1 MLGSVFMTLV
11 ALCGLPQPATP
22 GTPAAPQPTPQP
34 ATAPA
39 SAPATTPASQ
49 PPSAPTAEQP
59 ALDAIKTVDELLT
72 ALETA
77 DAQLR
82 TLQAD
87 IMYDR
92 EFAVLGDRQIRQGRL
107 YYQDDGPG
115 GTPDAPRSRRFGIR
129 TTTLQV
135 GASIQDE
142 VRDLVFDGRW
152 LIERVPAEKQFIKRR
167 IVEDGQKFDPLR
179 LGEGPFPL
187 PIGQKRAD
195 ILRKYIAKLLPAE
208 QDVTANG
215 DTEADTERLKKFVA
229 GSYQLQLTP
238 RPELLDSEELRDIR
252 LWYRPTTPEPGA
264 PATLLPRM
272 ARTVNRVQDIMLVQL
287 VNVRLNQPVDATV
300 LDTTPPKGDDWKIQ
314 ED

>member
-1 MLGSVFMTLV
+1 MLGSVFLMLV
-11 ALCGLPQPATP
+11 ALCGLPQPASPVTP
-22 GTPAAPQPTPQP
+22 PAPQP
-34 ATAPA
+34 ATSPA
-39 SAPATTPASQ
+39 ATPAAQHSPSSAPKPE
-49 PPSAPTAEQP
+49 PP
-59 ALDAIKTVDELLT
+59 ALDAIKTVDELLA

-115 GTPDAPRSRRFGIR
+115 AAPDAPRSRRFGIR

-167 IVEDGQKFDPLR
+167 IVADGQKFDPLR

-195 ILRKYIAKLLPAE
+195 ILRKYVAKLLPAE

-215 DTEADTERLKKFVA
+215 ETETDTERLKKFVA

-238 RPELLDSEELRDIR
+238 RPELLESEELRDIR
-252 LWYRPTTPEPGA
+252 LWYRPSTPEPGA

-272 ARTVNRVQDIMLVQL
+272 ARTVNRAQDVMLVQL

-300 LDTTPPKGDDWKIQ
+300 LDTTPPTGDDWKIQ